1 MKSSLVLA
9 SLIAMT
15 ACSDPELTKCESE
28 IKATLKAPSTY
39 KLISYDKKTMALEYD
54 AANPM
59 GVPLRMRGKCLYG
72 NWFPKLELPSE

>member
-1 MKSSLVLA
+1 MKAPLL
-9 SLIAMT
+9 LILLTAVT
-15 ACSDPELTKCESE
+15 ACSDPELDKCEAE

-39 KLISYDKKTMALEYD
+39 KLISYDKKTMLLEYD

-72 NWFPKLELPSE
+72 NWFARS